1 MASSLSGR
9 NPPSR
14 LGLIYEL
21 RPGWVEGWQ
30 KCTVVGTRPR
40 FDVGQKGS
48 TTGNISDQDSKPNP
62 NRPPSNSIP
71 TGETRL
77 RLEGHN
83 YRYDL
88 EPVPAV
94 IADIEW
100 VLKRITTNQLETGT
114 AILGYFGLRS
124 LETLVSKSE
133 FLPLE
138 IAAICG
144 TKSPGLNSELGP
156 FTR

>member
-1 MASSLSGR
+1 MASSLSR
-9 NPPSR
+9 HNPPSR
-14 LGLIYEL
+14 LGLVYEL

-40 FDVGQKGS
+40 FDLGHKGS
-48 TTGNISDQDSKPNP
+48 STGNISDQDSKPNP
-62 NRPPSNSIP
+62 NHPPSNPLP
-71 TGETRL
+71 TGEMRL

-94 IADIEW
+94 IADIER
-100 VLKRITTNQLETGT
+100 VLKRITTDQLETGT

-124 LETLVSKSE
+124 LETLVSKGE

-138 IAAICG
+138 IAVTRGAR
-144 TKSPGLNSELGP
+144 SPGTCLVTN
-156 FTR
+156 